1 MAEAIVITSRILTLE
16 EAEARRKRMAALIEE
31 VELELFEMEENKVAE
46 KSIRL

>member
-1 MAEAIVITSRILTLE
+1 MAEAIVITSRILTPE

-31 VELELFEMEENKVAE
+31 VELELLEMEENKVAE